1 MPTST
6 AHTSA
11 PRRRHDEGGANTP
24 AVEPHYTAEG
34 PHPANPHNSRSRPH
48 PPPLTTAQQRALP
61 LDSGPGRPKPP
72 LTPAE
77 KEPSWATS
85 GRPARPPAVGE
96 GLLRREGARR
106 ARFRPTYCARS
117 EPSRGGH
124 GSRLRT
130 AALPAASHSPF
141 PSPKPVA
148 PLRLRSARSR
158 AAAAMLNP
166 YGASSGGDRVEDSGI
181 GSRGCGEAAA
191 LGCFGCVEKGLGHAA
206 PLAPCATP
214 ENLRKNRPPWRWG
227 GGGGWHV
234 TRISQSG

>member
-141 PSPKPVA
+141 PSPKPA
-148 PLRLRSARSR
+148 
-158 AAAAMLNP
+158 
-166 YGASSGGDRVEDSGI
+166 DS
-181 GSRGCGEAAA
+181 
-191 LGCFGCVEKGLGHAA
+191 LL
-206 PLAPCATP
+206 P
-214 ENLRKNRPPWRWG
+214 
-227 GGGGWHV
+227 
-234 TRISQSG
+234 